1 MKDNKEYIIKKELKL
16 RGFTEFSIKRFLK
29 EPDKII
35 KDSYRKYYLYDLKRV
50 IEVENNEEFKVWF
63 YKNKNKREILKQ
75 KKTEYNEKQK
85 EINLDIVKS
94 FKVNINLLKENVL
107 KDRAIEHYM
116 VRNEFASVDTS
127 NKSFIDRLCVNYLRH
142 CCTSYERNLY
152 KIFGKNGKNEL
163 YRIIKINTLNEI
175 SLKYPYLEEEV
186 KNQLKRLDDL

>member
-35 KDSYRKYYLYDLKRV
+35 EDSYRKYYLYDLKRV

-107 KDRAIEHYM
+107 KDKSIEHYM

>member
-50 IEVENNEEFKVWF
+50 IEVENNEEFKEWF
-63 YKNKNKREILKQ
+63 SKNKNKREILKQ
-75 KKTEYNEKQK
+75 KKIEFNEKQK

-94 FKVNINLLKENVL
+94 FKVNINLLKEKVL
-107 KDRAIEHYM
+107 IDRAIEHYM

-142 CCTSYERNLY
+142 CCTSYERNLD
-152 KIFGKNGKNEL
+152 KIFGKIGKNEL

>member
-1 MKDNKEYIIKKELKL
+1 MKDDKEYIIKKELKL

>member
-1 MKDNKEYIIKKELKL
+1 M
-16 RGFTEFSIKRFLK
+16 
-29 EPDKII
+29 
-35 KDSYRKYYLYDLKRV
+35 
-50 IEVENNEEFKVWF
+50 
-63 YKNKNKREILKQ
+63 
-75 KKTEYNEKQK
+75 
-85 EINLDIVKS
+85 
-94 FKVNINLLKENVL
+94 L

>member
-16 RGFTEFSIKRFLK
+16 GGFTEFSIKRFLK

>member
-35 KDSYRKYYLYDLKRV
+35 EDSYRKYYLYDLKRV

-152 KIFGKNGKNEL
+152 KIFGKIGKNEL

>member
-35 KDSYRKYYLYDLKRV
+35 EDSYRKYYLYDLKRV

-152 KIFGKNGKNEL
+152 KIFGKIGKNEL

-186 KNQLKRLDDL
+186 KNQLNRLDDL

>member
-50 IEVENNEEFKVWF
+50 IEVENNEEFKEWF
-63 YKNKNKREILKQ
+63 SKNKNKREILKQ
-75 KKTEYNEKQK
+75 KKIEYNEKQK

-94 FKVNINLLKENVL
+94 FKVNINLLKEKVL
-107 KDRAIEHYM
+107 IDRAIEHYM

-142 CCTSYERNLY
+142 CCTSYERNLD
-152 KIFGKNGKNEL
+152 KIFGKIGKNEL

>member
-152 KIFGKNGKNEL
+152 KIFGKIGKNEL

-186 KNQLKRLDDL
+186 KNQLKRLDNL